1 MNRRM
6 RWSLGVGGLLAG
18 AVALALVLGV
28 PSPRGR
34 SGALWLT
41 GSPTRRIEARVSYA
55 AADDY
60 RPYETLRS
68 ERPAP
73 PPPAPL
79 QELARLEESGDAH
92 GIAAA
97 YLLRG
102 ASEQAATWLERAGAS
117 PDVDSDRAVLALDRG
132 QPTEALTLLERVLRQ
147 HPRHAQALWNRG
159 LVMRA
164 LDLPALE
171 AESFDAVAAL
181 GEPGWADEARAR
193 AESLRT
199 KLRTA
204 QEGWSRLRAECDPF
218 IAGAGSL
225 PPEYARQ
232 WPGYVRLC
240 LYDAIRAAP
249 TPERLKALWPLAE
262 TLDTYFGGTALRE
275 AVRWAEARDFR
286 QRAPLA
292 KLYVNVVR
300 KQPLPG
306 GLPAYLERLRRAGEQ
321 DLLMGTLVLTRAVL
335 EHLEEYRELAARTKD
350 PWFLLLADD
359 ERARSAIEK
368 GALQEAERILLP
380 ALERCAARP
389 LYYRCALLEKQL
401 THLYREMHRPAE
413 GFQQALEARR
423 LLQAENATGPEPWF
437 LLELGQLARFRDQP
451 PLARAY
457 LNEAL
462 ARVPEDCEVRRFVH
476 ENNAAIFQG
485 ELAFSE
491 ARRELDRVRQCPG
504 PLTPVGIQVLADL
517 ARQRPA
523 PGDAPWLAESMEAL
537 RRPGALEPGALLVVS
552 QHEARFTLERDR
564 AAGEALLRRVI
575 SEASRLPKWNA
586 DARKA
591 RAYAYTSLLL
601 AAGRAGEHEAALA
614 LFGEELGGA
623 LPSRCVLGVTM
634 DDERTLVLARGPEGR
649 LLGRH
654 DASRTRPLDGEARGL
669 VPEDVIAALRGCE
682 RVAVVARPPLHGRA
696 GLLPPDV
703 AWSFFTPKP
712 ERSLAPALPARHLVI
727 TDVQAPPQ
735 FQLARLGTWGKAPAG
750 SFLLSGAQATPGRVL
765 EEMARATEIEAHV
778 HGVINLAVS
787 DASFLVL
794 SPEPGGRYALTADE
808 VGERRLEGAPL
819 VILAACRAAHTAPT
833 LHEPFSLPGAFIQAG
848 ARTVLAATVD
858 IPDTEAGA
866 FFDAVRERIRSGQPA
881 ANALRDVRV
890 RWLQDNPSSWV
901 RSVLVFD

>member
-1 MNRRM
+1 M

-28 PSPRGR
+28 PSPRGGAKA
-34 SGALWLT
+34 GALWLT
-41 GSPTRRIEARVSYA
+41 GAPTRRIEARVSYP
-55 AADDY
+55 AADAH
-60 RPYETLRS
+60 RPYETLRA
-68 ERPAP
+68 ERPTP

-79 QELARLEESGDAH
+79 QELARLEEAGDAH

-132 QPTEALTLLERVLRQ
+132 QPTEALALLERVLRQ

-171 AESFDAVAAL
+171 AESFEAVAAL

-193 AESLRT
+193 AEALRT
-199 KLRTA
+199 RLRTA
-204 QEGWSRLRAECDPF
+204 QEGWQRLRNECDPF
-218 IAGAGSL
+218 VEGTGSL
-225 PPEYARQ
+225 PREYVRQ
-232 WPGYVRLC
+232 WPGFLRLC
-240 LYDAIRAAP
+240 LYDAVRAAP
-249 TPERLKALWPLAE
+249 TPERLKALWPMAE
-262 TLDTYFGGTALRE
+262 TLDTYFGGTALRD
-275 AVRWAEARDFR
+275 AIRWAETRDFR

-292 KLYVNVVR
+292 KLYMHVFR
-300 KQPLPG
+300 KQPIPG

-321 DLLMGTLVLTRAVL
+321 DILMGTLVLTRTVL
-335 EHLEEYRELAARTKD
+335 EHLDEYRELVARTKD
-350 PWFLLLADD
+350 PWFLLLEDD
-359 ERARSAIEK
+359 ERARSAMGK
-368 GALQEAERILLP
+368 GALQEAERILLS

-413 GFQQALEARR
+413 GFQHALEARR
-423 LLQAENATGPEPWF
+423 QLQAENATGPEPWF

-476 ENNAAIFQG
+476 ENNAAIYQG
-485 ELAFSE
+485 ELAFPE
-491 ARRELDRVRQCPG
+491 ARRELDRVRECPG

-537 RRPGALEPGALLVVS
+537 RRPGAMEPGALLVVS
-552 QHEARFTLERDR
+552 HHEARFTLERDR
-564 AAGEALLRRVI
+564 AAGEALLRKVI
-575 SEASRLPKWNA
+575 AEAARLPKWNA

-591 RAYAYTSLLL
+591 RAYAYTALLL

-649 LLGRH
+649 LLGRY
-654 DASRTRPLDGEARGL
+654 DASRTTPLGGEARGL
-669 VPEDVIAALRGCE
+669 VPEEVITALRGCE

-696 GLLPPDV
+696 GLLPPDM

-712 ERSLAPALPARHLVI
+712 ERGLAPTLPARHLVI
-727 TDVQAPPQ
+727 ADVQAPPQ
-735 FQLARLGTWGKAPAG
+735 FQLARLGAWGKAPPG
-750 SFLLSGAQATPGRVL
+750 SLVVSGAQATPSRVL

-794 SPEPGGRYALTADE
+794 SPEPAGRYALTADE
-808 VGERRLEGAPL
+808 VRERRLEGAPL